1 MPLSEE
7 EQKIL
12 KEIEAQLNA
21 TDPALVEQ
29 VSRTTLYRHS
39 ARMIRWA
46 ALGFLGGLV
55 LLVLTFATNVWAG
68 VVGFGI
74 MLGCLLIIERNA
86 PEARQGRDGEH
97 HRRLEGRRRDA
108 RVLRRARALLA
119 RALPS
124 RRHLTSGGVHGRAS
138 SRDSPDARPR
148 SSGYWARRGLV
159 VPSGPHRPAPA
170 RTRTT
175 SVTSS
180 RCGSCARSS
189 TRGCRRPGSAW
200 RARR

>member
-55 LLVLTFATNVWAG
+55 LLVFTFAENVWAG
-68 VVGFGI
+68 VVGFAV
-74 MLGCLLIIERNA
+74 MLTCLLIIERNV
-86 PEARQGRDGEH
+86 RKLGRAGLATITGGLKGSGGLRGFFGE
-97 HRRLEGRRRDA
+97 RGKAWRERFRRD
-108 RVLRRARALLA
+108 
-119 RALPS
+119 
-124 RRHLTSGGVHGRAS
+124 
-138 SRDSPDARPR
+138 DS
-148 SSGYWARRGLV
+148 
-159 VPSGPHRPAPA
+159 
-170 RTRTT
+170 
-175 SVTSS
+175 
-180 RCGSCARSS
+180 
-189 TRGCRRPGSAW
+189 
-200 RARR
+200 